1 MKSRFATILLAVLVV
16 TTACKASSP
25 APLGATDEGMDR
37 SVHPGDD
44 FYAYVNGGWLKTT
57 ESPADKSIV
66 FGVMLDDETRK
77 RVAALIQKS
86 ANTGAGLSDE
96 AKKVGD
102 FFSSYVDEGTIEA
115 KGIAPLKPEL
125 DEIAGIRDKHDLAR
139 AIGGTLRADVDPL

>member
-1 MKSRFATILLAVLVV
+1 MPSSTSTLLKTHSASICKLQTQQLGVCTVKKGGETMKSRFATILLAVLVV

-25 APLGATDEGMDR
+25 TPSAATDEGMDR
-37 SVHPGDD
+37 SVNPGDD

-57 ESPADKSIV
+57 EIPADKSIV

-115 KGIAPLKPEL
+115 
-125 DEIAGIRDKHDLAR
+125 
-139 AIGGTLRADVDPL
+139 